1 MEETTSTSSQNNRRI
16 AKNTAF
22 LYLRMLLMMGIAFFS
37 SRILL
42 RELGVEDYGLYGV
55 VGGVVAM
62 FSSLRGIFAS
72 SIQRFLNFEMGKGN
86 TTQLNKI
93 FSVGVIL
100 HLILSIIFLLLAETL
115 GSWFLNNKLVIDPD
129 RYIAAN
135 WVYQFSVLASIATIM
150 TVPYDAVLIANE
162 RMKAFAYISILDAFL
177 KLGIIFIIS
186 YLGND
191 KLILYGFLILIVSLI
206 TRTVSMIYCK
216 KNFKE
221 SKFKFTRDK
230 NLLKQIGAFAG
241 WNFLGNTSF
250 TLSNEG
256 VNMVLNIFGGTAV
269 NAARAIAYQ
278 VKIATLQF
286 VSNILMAV
294 NPHLIKLYSQNKHK
308 EFTDTLFF
316 TSKLSFFVLFILCVP
331 IYLFAD
337 TILTLWLVNVPNY
350 TVRFVQLIL
359 IYLLVRAFHSPID
372 TLFKA
377 SGKIKHYQIIESI
390 TLFLNLPV
398 SYILLKNNFEIHSVF
413 AVMII
418 IESVN
423 LLLILYLAHRMNQL
437 NIKNYLIKVIIP
449 CMFVTIIATPISF
462 ILFKSIIDS
471 SVYIQLIYII
481 FVVLIC
487 GISILLF
494 GFNKKE
500 KAMLRNLL
508 VFRSKHKK

>member
-1 MEETTSTSSQNNRRI
+1 
-16 AKNTAF
+16 
-22 LYLRMLLMMGIAFFS
+22 MLLMMGIAFFS
-37 SRILL
+37 SRIIL
-42 RELGVEDYGLYGV
+42 RELGVDDYGLYGV

-100 HLILSIIFLLLAETL
+100 HLILSVIFLLLAETL
-115 GSWFLNNKLVIDPD
+115 GLWFLNNKLVIDPD

-150 TVPYDAVLIANE
+150 TVPYDAVIIANE

-191 KLILYGFLILIVSLI
+191 KLILYGFLVLIVSLI
-206 TRTVSMIYCK
+206 TRSVSMAYCK
-216 KNFKE
+216 RNFEE
-221 SKFKFTRDK
+221 SKFKFTKDK
-230 NLLKQIGAFAG
+230 NLLKQIGTFAG

-278 VKIATLQF
+278 VKSVTMQF

-316 TSKLSFFVLFILCVP
+316 TSKLSYYVLFILCVP
-331 IYLFAD
+331 IYLFAE
-337 TILTLWLVNVPNY
+337 TILTLWLVNVPDH
-350 TVRFVQLIL
+350 TVKFVQLIL

-377 SGKIKHYQIIESI
+377 SGKIKYYQIIESI
-390 TLFLNLPV
+390 TLFLNLPI
-398 SYILLKNNFEIHSVF
+398 SYILLKNNFEVHSVF
-413 AVMII
+413 VVMIL
-418 IESVN
+418 IEVVN
-423 LLLILYLAHRMNQL
+423 LALILSLAQGMNQL
-437 NIKNYLIKVIIP
+437 NIIEYLINVILP
-449 CMFVTIIATPISF
+449 CSIVTIIATPISF
-462 ILFKSIIDS
+462 FLFKSTID
-471 SVYIQLIYII
+471 VTIYIQFLYLII
-481 FVVLIC
+481 VVLIC
-487 GISILLF
+487 GISILFL
-494 GFNKKE
+494 GFNKRE
-500 KAMLRNLL
+500 KALLRNILI
-508 VFRSKHKK
+508 FRKKQN